1 VSGEAGG
8 GERGFVVVDKRGAA
22 EEPAPDAGAG
32 AAAREL
38 PKPDFASLLI
48 SLGHSALY
56 HLGLV
61 ADPQSGQRGERNL
74 ALARETIDL
83 VEMLQQKT
91 RGNLTPDEERLL
103 DDLLYDLRMRYVE
116 AAR

>member
-1 VSGEAGG
+1 VSGEGG
-8 GERGFVVVDKRGAA
+8 SDERGFVVVDT
-22 EEPAPDAGAG
+22 
-32 AAAREL
+32 REL
-38 PKPDFASLLI
+38 PKPDFAALLV

-83 VEMLQQKT
+83 VEMLEEKT
-91 RGNLTPDEERLL
+91 RGNLTPDEEHLL
-103 DDLLYDLRMRYVE
+103 KDLLYDLRMRYVE